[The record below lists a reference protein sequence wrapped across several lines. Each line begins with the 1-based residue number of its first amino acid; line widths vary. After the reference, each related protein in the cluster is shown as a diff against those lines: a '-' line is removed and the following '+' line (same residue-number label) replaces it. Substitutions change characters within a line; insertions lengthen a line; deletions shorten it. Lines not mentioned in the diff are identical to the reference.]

1 MQFDR
6 LDPQDP
12 KEWLNRAQSNLML
25 AKAEIPGVYLEDLC
39 FDAQQAAEKA
49 LKALLIHLRLEF
61 PYVHDLA
68 ELITLLERSGVAV
81 PGEVREASRLTRFA
95 VGLRYPGVAEPVT
108 KEEYKEVVAIAE
120 ATVGWVA
127 DLLSK

>member
-49 LKALLIHLRLEF
+49 LKAFLIHLRLEF

-108 KEEYKEVVAIAE
+108 KEEYKDVVAIAE

>member
-1 MQFDR
+1 
-6 LDPQDP
+6 
-12 KEWLNRAQSNLML
+12 ML
-25 AKAEIPGVYLEDLC
+25 AKAEIPGVYLPARPLAGGEDLC

-95 VGLRYPGVAEPVT
+95 VGLRYPGDAEPVT

-120 ATVGWVA
+120 ATVAWVA